1 MGRLLVKL
9 DCVVITCFSSQ
20 ILCCLISEL
29 PALTVDFLNVNGL
42 LINNVFASLKF
53 VSGDSQYHMFVHQS
67 QQLYQLRIPLQVQGL
82 LIILLP
88 YYSSATQRLYIIN
101 NPFKVGSSEKNQFNP
116 KLQTCNNYE

>member
-53 VSGDSQYHMFVHQS
+53 VSGESQYNMFVHQP
-67 QQLYQLRIPLQVQGL
+67 QKLYQLRCPLPVQGL
-82 LIILLP
+82 LIIPLP
-88 YYSSATQRLYIIN
+88 FYPSAAQRLLIFN
-101 NPFKVGSSEKNQFNP
+101 NPFKVESSEKNQFIP
-116 KLQTCNNYE
+116 KLQSCNNDD